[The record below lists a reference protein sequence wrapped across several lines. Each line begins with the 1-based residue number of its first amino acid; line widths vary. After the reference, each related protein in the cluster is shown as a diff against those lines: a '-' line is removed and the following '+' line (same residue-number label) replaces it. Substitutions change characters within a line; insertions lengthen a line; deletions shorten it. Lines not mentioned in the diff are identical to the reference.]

1 MRIERTKHVSGFT
14 IVPNAILQH
23 QDLSLT
29 ARGLLGL
36 LVSMPEVTQQTV
48 RELTEGV
55 TEGQKRVTSAMAE
68 LQAAGYVVCTRVQGE
83 RGHWST
89 HVTVFDLPQLGSPE
103 TGSPKPGRPK
113 PDRPK
118 RRLAGINPF
127 GEKNQEKNPP
137 APRAEELAVH
147 GQAQDPRR
155 EAGEGEEAPQ
165 IQEDEPELDRA
176 AALLS
181 RLATAEAS
189 LALSAADA
197 MKLAPMA
204 AQWLQRGVSEL
215 QLRNE
220 LVSGLPATI
229 KSPRALLADRLTR
242 KMPATPVKVE
252 PLAECGD
259 CGGFLPRG
267 QRAGICSRCAGLI
280 PAVTAPATIGQTEEA
295 SSLLAEI
302 RQRRASGQIKGTSR
316 RGFATV
322 AL

>member
-1 MRIERTKHVSGFT
+1 MHVKRTKHASGYT

-23 QDLSLT
+23 STLSLT
-29 ARGLLGL
+29 ARGLLCL
-36 LVSMPEVTQQTV
+36 LLSQPARTAETV
-48 RELTEGV
+48 RELTEGCA
-55 TEGQKRVTSAMAE
+55 EGQKRVGNAMKE

-103 TGSPKPGRPK
+103 TASPKPGRPK

-127 GEKNQEKNPP
+127 GERNQEKTPP
-137 APRAEELAVH
+137 APQQSEELAEP
-147 GQAQDPRR
+147 GQTQGMHQ
-155 EAGEGEEAPQ
+155 GEGEHAPQ
-165 IQEDEPELDRA
+165 IQEHDQELGRA
-176 AALLS
+176 AALLG
-181 RLATAEAS
+181 RLANAEPS
-189 LALSAADA
+189 LALSAADV
-197 MKLAPMA
+197 MKLAPLA
-204 AQWLQRGVSEL
+204 VQWLQRGVSEL

-220 LVSGLPATI
+220 LVGGLPATI

-242 KMPATPVKVE
+242 KMPTVPVKVE

-267 QRAGICSRCAGLI
+267 QQAGICSRCAGLTPDLAE
-280 PAVTAPATIGQTEEA
+280 PAPVGQTEEA

-316 RGFATV
+316 RGFAAV
-322 AL
+322 AV

>member
-1 MRIERTKHVSGFT
+1 MRIERTKHASGFT

-36 LVSMPEVTQQTV
+36 LVSLPEVTQQTV

-55 TEGQKRVTSAMAE
+55 AEGQKRVTSAMAE
-68 LQAAGYVVCTRVQGE
+68 LQAAGYVVCTRVQNE

-89 HVTVFDLPQLGSPE
+89 HVTVHDLPQLSGA
-103 TGSPKPGRPK
+103 PKTEAPK
-113 PDRPK
+113 SGRPK
-118 RRLAGINPF
+118 RRLAGFNPR
-127 GEKNQEKNPP
+127 GKNLEKNPP
-137 APRAEELAVH
+137 APRVEELAVR
-147 GQAQDPRR
+147 GQAHAPRR

-165 IQEDEPELDRA
+165 IQEDEQELDRA

-197 MKLAPMA
+197 MKLAPLA
-204 AQWLQRGVSEL
+204 ARWLQRGVSEL

-220 LVSGLPATI
+220 LVGGLPATI

-242 KMPATPVKVE
+242 KLPAIPIKVE

-259 CGGFLPRG
+259 CGAFLPRG
-267 QRAGICSRCAGLI
+267 QQAGICSRCAGLA
-280 PAVTAPATIGQTEEA
+280 PAMTAPAPVGQTEEA
-295 SSLLAEI
+295 SSLLAAI

-316 RGFATV
+316 RGFATATV
-322 AL
+322 

>member
-1 MRIERTKHVSGFT
+1 MQVQRTKHAFGFT

-23 QDLSLT
+23 STLSLT
-29 ARGLLGL
+29 ARGLLCL
-36 LVSMPEVTQQTV
+36 LLSQPDRTAETV
-48 RELTEGV
+48 RELTEGCA
-55 TEGQKRVTSAMAE
+55 EGQKRVGNAMKE
-68 LQAAGYVVCTRVQGE
+68 LQAAGYVICTRVQGE

-103 TGSPKPGRPK
+103 TASPKPGRPK

-127 GEKNQEKNPP
+127 GEKNQEKNPTP
-137 APRAEELAVH
+137 HQSEELAEP
-147 GQAQDPRR
+147 GQTQDMHQ
-155 EAGEGEEAPQ
+155 GEGEHAPQ
-165 IQEDEPELDRA
+165 IQEDLDLGRA
-176 AALLS
+176 AALLG
-181 RLATAEAS
+181 RLANAEPS
-189 LALSAADA
+189 LALSAADV
-197 MKLAPMA
+197 MKLAPLA

-220 LVSGLPATI
+220 LVGGLPATI
-229 KSPRALLADRLTR
+229 KSARALLADRLTR
-242 KMPATPVKVE
+242 KMPAVPVTVE

-259 CGGFLPRG
+259 CGSFLPRG
-267 QRAGICSRCAGLI
+267 QQAGICSRCAGLA
-280 PAVTAPATIGQTEEA
+280 PAVTTPAPIGQTEEA

-322 AL
+322 AV

>member
-1 MRIERTKHVSGFT
+1 MRIQRTKHASGFT

-23 QDLSLT
+23 HDLSLT

-36 LVSMPEVTQQTV
+36 LVSLPEVTQQTV

-55 TEGQKRVTSAMAE
+55 AEGQKRVTSAMAE

-103 TGSPKPGRPK
+103 ADSPKPGRPK

-137 APRAEELAVH
+137 APQQSEELAEP
-147 GQAQDPRR
+147 GQTQDMHQ
-155 EAGEGEEAPQ
+155 GEGEHAPQ
-165 IQEDEPELDRA
+165 IQDDDQELGRA
-176 AALLS
+176 AALLG
-181 RLATAEAS
+181 RLANAEPS
-189 LALSAADA
+189 LALSAADV
-197 MKLAPMA
+197 MKLAPLA

-220 LVSGLPATI
+220 LVGGLPATI

-242 KMPATPVKVE
+242 KIPAVPAKVE

-267 QRAGICSRCAGLI
+267 QQAGICSRCAGLV
-280 PAVTAPATIGQTEEA
+280 PAVAAPAPVGQTEEA

-322 AL
+322 TV

>member
-1 MRIERTKHVSGFT
+1 MQVQRTKHAFGFT
-14 IVPNAILQH
+14 IMPNAILQH
-23 QDLSLT
+23 STLSLT
-29 ARGLLGL
+29 ARGLLCL
-36 LVSMPEVTQQTV
+36 LLSQPDRTAQTV
-48 RELTEGV
+48 RELTEGCA
-55 TEGQKRVTSAMAE
+55 EGQKRVGNAMKE
-68 LQAAGYVVCTRVQGE
+68 LQAAGYVICTRVQSE

-103 TGSPKPGRPK
+103 TASPKSGRPK

-137 APRAEELAVH
+137 APQLSEGLAES
-147 GQAQDPRR
+147 GQTEGIRR
-155 EAGEGEEAPQ
+155 GEGEHAPQ
-165 IQEDEPELDRA
+165 TQEDDQDLGRA
-176 AALLS
+176 AALLG
-181 RLATAEAS
+181 RLANTEPS
-189 LALSAADA
+189 LALSAADV
-197 MKLAPMA
+197 MKLAPLA

-220 LVSGLPATI
+220 LVGGLPAAI

-242 KMPATPVKVE
+242 KMPPVPTKVE

-259 CGGFLPRG
+259 CGASLPRG
-267 QRAGICSRCAGLI
+267 QRPGICSRCAGLV
-280 PAVTAPATIGQTEEA
+280 PAVTVPAPIGQTEEA

-322 AL
+322 AV